1 MSFTNGYMARK
12 ARNSTCTYH
21 HLLINLHVEPHS
33 GFTTDASVY
42 LRHYE
47 TAEDEEQDAEEEDD
61 DYFDWVKYTKECR
74 ERRAAKEAQS
84 SEQKKA

>member
-12 ARNSTCTYH
+12 TRNSTGTYRY
-21 HLLINLHVEPHS
+21 LLTNLNVERQC
-33 GFTTDASVY
+33 GFTTDESVY

-47 TAEDEEQDAEEEDD
+47 TAEDDEQDAEEDGDD
-61 DYFDWVKYTKECR
+61 DFDWVQYTKECR

-84 SEQKKA
+84 SEQEKS

>member
-1 MSFTNGYMARK
+1 
-12 ARNSTCTYH
+12 
-21 HLLINLHVEPHS
+21 LHVEGHS
-33 GFTTDASVY
+33 GFTTDASLY

-47 TAEDEEQDAEEEDD
+47 TAEDAEQDAEEEGDD
-61 DYFDWVKYTKECR
+61 FDWVKFTKEFS